1 MSIFFISLSTFYVQL
16 AQFGRFVGRPSVL
29 SRDNVGGVPPRPMV
43 LRGGWF
49 VLAMMLLRLTQ
60 KLCQRRDV
68 QIAESTSGQARC
80 DLLEQPGIAIRVAE
94 RSKGKVAAV
103 TGVRPTDP
111 AVAFGTE
118 LGARFRSMEHLTD
131 LDTAGNEIFAGSFD
145 IGNDQVETL
154 GGARR
159 GRRYLHAELNRAPR
173 PGRRELDDPE
183 SVVEW
188 EICIEPP
195 PKLCVKRFRAIDI
208 RDWNDDHLEL
218 HVHFRGTGAADR
230 FIVNCT

>member
-1 MSIFFISLSTFYVQL
+1 
-16 AQFGRFVGRPSVL
+16 
-29 SRDNVGGVPPRPMV
+29 MV

-49 VLAMMLLRLTQ
+49 VLAVMLLRLAQ

-68 QIAESTSGQARC
+68 QIAESTSRQARC
-80 DLLEQPGIAIRVAE
+80 DLLEQPGVAIRVAE

-103 TGVRPTDP
+103 TGVRPTD
-111 AVAFGTE
+111 ATVAFGTE
-118 LGARFRSMEHLTD
+118 LTARFRSMEDLTD
-131 LDTAGNEIFAGSFD
+131 LDIAGNELFASRFN

-159 GRRYLHAELNRAPR
+159 GRRYLRAELDRAPR
-173 PGRRELDDPE
+173 AGRRELDDPK

-188 EICIEPP
+188 KIRIEPP
-195 PKLCVKRFRAIDI
+195 PKFCIKRFRAINI

-218 HVHFRGTGAADR
+218 HIHSGGVRAADR
-230 FIVNCT
+230 FIVKCT

>member
-1 MSIFFISLSTFYVQL
+1 
-16 AQFGRFVGRPSVL
+16 
-29 SRDNVGGVPPRPMV
+29 MV

-80 DLLEQPGIAIRVAE
+80 DLLEQPRIAIRVAE

-103 TGVRPTDP
+103 TGVRPTD
-111 AVAFGTE
+111 ATVALRTE
-118 LGARFRSMEHLTD
+118 LSARFRSMEHLTD
-131 LDTAGNEIFAGSFD
+131 LNTAGNELFASSFN

-154 GGARR
+154 GRPRR
-159 GRRYLHAELNRAPR
+159 GRRYLRAELDRAPR
-173 PGRRELDDPE
+173 AWGRELHHPE
-183 SVVEW
+183 SVLEW

-195 PKLCVKRFRAIDI
+195 SK
-208 RDWNDDHLEL
+208 
-218 HVHFRGTGAADR
+218 
-230 FIVNCT
+230 

>member
-1 MSIFFISLSTFYVQL
+1 
-16 AQFGRFVGRPSVL
+16 
-29 SRDNVGGVPPRPMV
+29 MV

-68 QIAESTSGQARC
+68 QTAESTSGQARC

-103 TGVRPTDP
+103 TGVRPTDA
-111 AVAFGTE
+111 AVTFGAE
-118 LGARFRSMEHLTD
+118 LSTRFQRMELLTD
-131 LDTAGNEIFAGSFD
+131 LDTAGNELFASSFD

-159 GRRYLHAELNRAPR
+159 GRRYLHAELDRAPR
-173 PGRRELDDPE
+173 AGRRELDDPE

-195 PKLCVKRFRAIDI
+195 PKLCVKRFRAINI

-218 HVHFRGTGAADR
+218 HVDFRGTRVAAR
-230 FIVNCT
+230 VIINCT

>member
-1 MSIFFISLSTFYVQL
+1 
-16 AQFGRFVGRPSVL
+16 
-29 SRDNVGGVPPRPMV
+29 MV
-43 LRGGWF
+43 LRGRWF

-68 QIAESTSGQARC
+68 QIAESTSWQARC

-103 TGVRPTDP
+103 TGVRPTGATV
-111 AVAFGTE
+111 AVGTE
-118 LGARFRSMEHLTD
+118 LGTRFECMEHLTD
-131 LDTAGNEIFAGSFD
+131 LDTAGNELFASSFNM
-145 IGNDQVETL
+145 GNDQVKTL
-154 GGARR
+154 GRARR
-159 GRRYLHAELNRAPR
+159 GRRYLRAELNRAPR
-173 PGRRELDDPE
+173 AGRRELDNAE

-195 PKLCVKRFRAIDI
+195 PKLRVKRFRAINI

-218 HVHFRGTGAADR
+218 HVHSRGTRVPDR
-230 FIVNCT
+230 VIVSCT

>member
-1 MSIFFISLSTFYVQL
+1 
-16 AQFGRFVGRPSVL
+16 
-29 SRDNVGGVPPRPMV
+29 MV

-68 QIAESTSGQARC
+68 QTAESTSGQARC
-80 DLLEQPGIAIRVAE
+80 DLLEQPGVAIWVAE
-94 RSKGKVAAV
+94 RGKGKVAAV
-103 TGVRPTDP
+103 TGVRSTDP

-118 LGARFRSMEHLTD
+118 LGARFRSMKHLTN

-173 PGRRELDDPE
+173 PGGVNWTTRNPLANEK
-183 SVVEW
+183 S
-188 EICIEPP
+188 
-195 PKLCVKRFRAIDI
+195 ASS
-208 RDWNDDHLEL
+208 L
-218 HVHFRGTGAADR
+218 HPSFE
-230 FIVNCT
+230 

>member
-1 MSIFFISLSTFYVQL
+1 MWLSLSTFYVQL
-16 AQFGRFVGRPSVL
+16 AQFGGFFGRLPVL
-29 SRDNVGGVPPRPMV
+29 ARDNVGGVPPRPMV
-43 LRGGWF
+43 LRGDWF

-68 QIAESTSGQARC
+68 QIAESTSRQARC
-80 DLLEQPGIAIRVAE
+80 DLLEQSGVAIRVAE
-94 RSKGKVAAV
+94 RSKGKVASV
-103 TGVRPTDP
+103 TGVRPTD
-111 AVAFGTE
+111 ATVAFGTE
-118 LGARFRSMEHLTD
+118 LSTRFRSMEHLTNF
-131 LDTAGNEIFAGSFD
+131 DTAGNEILASSFD

-173 PGRRELDDPE
+173 PGRRELDDTE
-183 SVVEW
+183 SIVEW

-195 PKLCVKRFRAIDI
+195 PKLCVKRFRAINI

-218 HVHFRGTGAADR
+218 HVHSRGTRVADP
-230 FIVNCT
+230 FIVSCT